1 MAPRYAP
8 AANTTTSSLSQHQQ
22 MLAPTLN
29 IMAAPIVRIPSNMM
43 GAVMKNRTEEPKQV
57 TDRKKRSRK
66 AEEIERL
73 MIH

>member
-1 MAPRYAP
+1 
-8 AANTTTSSLSQHQQ
+8 